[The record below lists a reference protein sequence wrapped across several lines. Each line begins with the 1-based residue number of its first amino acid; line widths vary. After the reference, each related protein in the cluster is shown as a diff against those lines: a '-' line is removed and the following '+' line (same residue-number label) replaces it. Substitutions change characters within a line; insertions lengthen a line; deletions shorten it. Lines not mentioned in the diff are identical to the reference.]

1 MPRAPDTE
9 SMSGASVMLRNLS
22 GKTSQVGSRCAD
34 FQPSLPIL
42 GFMFELEVRQIFS
55 AAHALL
61 LRGEREVLHGH
72 DWQVDLTV
80 AADHLDADE
89 LAFDFH
95 RLEQTLDEV
104 LQPFQSANLN
114 ETPPFDRINPS
125 AEAVARHVAQEVGR
139 RLPESVRVHAV
150 RVTEAPGCAAR
161 FIPCV
166 VEAPCR

>member
-1 MPRAPDTE
+1 
-9 SMSGASVMLRNLS
+9 
-22 GKTSQVGSRCAD
+22 
-34 FQPSLPIL
+34 
-42 GFMFELEVRQIFS
+42 MFELEVRRIFS

-80 AADHLDADE
+80 ATDGLDADE

-95 RLEQTLDEV
+95 QLERTLDEV

-114 ETPPFDRINPS
+114 ATPPFDRLNPS
-125 AEAVARHVAQEVGR
+125 AEAVARHVAHEVAR
-139 RLPESVRVHAV
+139 RLPTGVRVQAV

-161 FIPCV
+161 FIPRMT
-166 VEAPCR
+166 EAPCS

>member
-1 MPRAPDTE
+1 
-9 SMSGASVMLRNLS
+9 
-22 GKTSQVGSRCAD
+22 
-34 FQPSLPIL
+34 
-42 GFMFELEVRQIFS
+42 MFELEVRRIFS

-80 AADHLDADE
+80 ATDGLDADE

-95 RLEQTLDEV
+95 QLERTLDEV

-114 ETPPFDRINPS
+114 ATPPFDRLNPS
-125 AEAVARHVAQEVGR
+125 AEAVARHVAHEVAR
-139 RLPESVRVHAV
+139 RLPTGVRVQAV

-161 FIPCV
+161 FIPRMT
-166 VEAPCR
+166 EAPCA